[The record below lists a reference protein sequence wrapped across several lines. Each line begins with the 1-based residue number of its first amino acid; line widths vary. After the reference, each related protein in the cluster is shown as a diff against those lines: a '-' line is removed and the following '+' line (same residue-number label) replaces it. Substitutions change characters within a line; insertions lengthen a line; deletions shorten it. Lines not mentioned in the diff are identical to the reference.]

1 MGLDGRWARLC
12 FIHGSPE
19 VDSMLILRTLVSILI
34 LPGTALVLVPAWLLS
49 GGESAETA
57 MGVWRASDPLFWTAL
72 LLLTAGLSLLAWTVS
87 LFFRRGRG
95 TLAPWD
101 PPEHL
106 VITGPYRYV
115 RNPMITGVVT
125 ALAGEALLFQSV
137 SLGTWC
143 LVFFAVSAVHFPLVE
158 EPGLRRRFGDDYSQY
173 CANVP
178 RWFPRL
184 KPWSPDD
191 HRPE

>member
-1 MGLDGRWARLC
+1 MEPPRAADT
-12 FIHGSPE
+12 
-19 VDSMLILRTLVSILI
+19 MLFVRAILSIVV

-49 GGESAETA
+49 ASDSEETA
-57 MGVWRASDPLFWTAL
+57 TSVWRASDPLFWCAL
-72 LLLTAGLSLLAWTVS
+72 LLLLAGLGLLASTIS

-125 ALAGEALLFQSV
+125 ALAGEALLFESNPV
-137 SLGTWC
+137 GAWC
-143 LVFFAVSAVHFPLVE
+143 LVFFAISAVHFPLVE
-158 EPGLRRRFGDDYSQY
+158 EPGLRHRFGEEYSQY

-178 RWFPRL
+178 RWLPRL
-184 KPWSPDD
+184 TPWHPG
-191 HRPE
+191 

>member
-1 MGLDGRWARLC
+1 
-12 FIHGSPE
+12 
-19 VDSMLILRTLVSILI
+19 MLLVRALFSIAV

-49 GGESAETA
+49 RGDSAATA
-57 MGVWRASDPLFWTAL
+57 TSLWRAPDPLFWLAL
-72 LLLTAGLSLLAWTVS
+72 LLLVAGLSLLAWTVS

-106 VITGPYRYV
+106 VIAGPYRFV

-125 ALAGEALLFQSV
+125 ALAGEALLFESASV
-137 SLGTWC
+137 GAWC

-158 EPGLRRRFGDDYSQY
+158 EPGLRLRFGEEYVRY

-178 RWFPRL
+178 RWLPRL
-184 KPWSPDD
+184 RPWSPSG
-191 HRPE
+191 RGTS